1 MLRLTEITE
10 ALSGERRGS
19 DVTFTS
25 VSTDTRNL
33 EPGALFVALRGEC
46 FDGHGFIE
54 AARKGGS
61 VAALV
66 DAAAELD
73 PAATGLPLLV
83 VPDTRRALGA
93 LARFWRER
101 FEIPLI
107 AISGSNGK
115 TTVKEMI
122 AAILR
127 DRFGEANV
135 LATKGN
141 LNNDIGVPL
150 TLLGLR
156 EGHRVAVVELGVN
169 HPGETAL
176 LADIARPTVGLINN
190 AQREHQEFM
199 HTVEEVARDHAA
211 VILALPPKGSA
222 VVNADDAFAHEWIA
236 CAGSRPVVTFGLG
249 SEAQITARYQL
260 AELSSQMEIVG
271 SIGPIPV
278 TLATAGLHNV
288 RNALAAAAVA
298 VAADVDAEAIKR
310 GLESFRPV
318 RGRLDVRAGRAGAC
332 IIDDTYNANPDSVR
346 AAIDVLSAMSPP
358 RILVLGDM
366 GEVGERGEDFH
377 AEIGRHARE
386 AGIDRVLG
394 IGSLAAATVE
404 AFGPQ
409 GTHFQAQEDLTE
421 ALLGLMQGPV
431 SILVKGSRFMHMERV
446 VEPLLRASPL
456 A

>member
-19 DVTFTS
+19 DVSFTS
-25 VSTDTRNL
+25 VSNDTRSL
-33 EPGALFVALRGEC
+33 ETGALYVALRGER
-46 FDGHGFIE
+46 FDGLGFIE
-54 AARKGGS
+54 AARQAGA

-66 DAAAELD
+66 DATADLD
-73 PAATGLPLLV
+73 PAAAGLPLLV
-83 VPDTRRALGA
+83 VPDTRRALGD

-101 FEIPLI
+101 FDIPLI

-115 TTVKEMI
+115 TTVKEML

-127 DRFGEANV
+127 VRFGEAHV

-156 EGHRVAVVELGVN
+156 RDHRAAVVELGVN

-211 VILALPPKGSA
+211 VIEALPPTGSA
-222 VVNADDAFAHEWIA
+222 VVNADDAFADAWITR
-236 CAGSRPVVTFGLG
+236 AGPRPVITFGL
-249 SEAQITARYQL
+249 SNTAQITARYQL
-260 AELSSQMEIVG
+260 AGSSSQMEIVG
-271 SIGPIPV
+271 SIGPIAV
-278 TLATAGLHNV
+278 KLATAGLHNV
-288 RNALAAAAVA
+288 RNALAAAA
-298 VAADVDAEAIKR
+298 AATAAGVDAAAIQA
-310 GLESFRPV
+310 GLERFRPV
-318 RGRLDVRAGRAGAC
+318 RGRLEMRTGRDGAC
-332 IIDDTYNANPDSVR
+332 VIDDTYNANPDSVI
-346 AAIDVLSAMSPP
+346 AAIDVLAAMTAP

-366 GEVGERGEDFH
+366 GEVGEQGEDFH

-386 AGIDRVLG
+386 AGIERVLC

-404 AFGPQ
+404 AFGPR
-409 GTHFQAQEDLTE
+409 GAHFETQEGLIE
-421 ALLGLMQGPV
+421 ALLGLVQGSASV
-431 SILVKGSRFMHMERV
+431 LVKGSRFMRMEQV
-446 VEPLLRASPL
+446 VEPLLHT
-456 A
+456 